1 MNDKAK
7 ALLEGGPQDLPE
19 RIVPITTPGADL
31 KIELRNGYEHF
42 RRTTRHADT
51 PEGTLPVYE
60 WWERTEL
67 PG

>member
-1 MNDKAK
+1 MNDTVK

-19 RIVPITTPGADL
+19 RIVPITTPGEDV

-42 RRTTRHADT
+42 RPTSRHADT
-51 PEGTLPVYE
+51 REGRLPVYE
-60 WWERTEL
+60 WWERTEM

>member
-1 MNDKAK
+1 MSDKAK

-19 RIVPITTPGADL
+19 RIVPITPPGTDL
-31 KIELRNGYEHF
+31 KIELRGGYEHF
-42 RRTTRHADT
+42 RLTARHAET
-51 PEGTLPVYE
+51 PEGRLPVFE